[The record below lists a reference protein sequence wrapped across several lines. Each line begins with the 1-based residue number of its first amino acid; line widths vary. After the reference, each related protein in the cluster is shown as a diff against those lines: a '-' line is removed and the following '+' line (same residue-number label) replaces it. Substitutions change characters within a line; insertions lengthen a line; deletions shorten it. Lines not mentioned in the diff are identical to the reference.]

1 MIKLF
6 EAGKQSRANI
16 SSLSKDINLPEGYLN
31 AYKEF
36 QIGLRLEYDIFF

>member
-16 SSLSKDINLPEGYLN
+16 SSLSKDVNLTEGYIQ
-31 AYKEF
+31 YYQRVSDWVKVR
-36 QIGLRLEYDIFF
+36 I